1 MGVTMFEY
9 LRLADDTQV
18 SYSAAREDGT
28 ALACIEKPVDM
39 GFDETAWYVLPACTC
54 IKSEGFDDAELS
66 WYASFLKNNA
76 PLIMEFAWEGGHVYA

>member
-1 MGVTMFEY
+1 MGVNMFEY

-28 ALACIEKPVDM
+28 VLACIEQPVDM
-39 GFDETAWYVLPACTC
+39 DFHTAWYVLPACTC
-54 IKSEGFDDAELS
+54 IKSEGFTADELA

-76 PLIMEFAWEGGHVYA
+76 PLIMEFAWEGGHAYT